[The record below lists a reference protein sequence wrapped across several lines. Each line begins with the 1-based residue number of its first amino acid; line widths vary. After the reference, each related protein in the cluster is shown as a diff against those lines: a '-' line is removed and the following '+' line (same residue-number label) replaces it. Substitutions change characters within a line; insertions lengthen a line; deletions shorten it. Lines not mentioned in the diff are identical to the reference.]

1 MHSCGLH
8 SPNISF
14 PAVTQ
19 KGVCSDCIVHSFAFH
34 CDLNEMQILVDMR
47 YMTSNLHGPAMVPSA
62 RPMGL
67 LRPLLQRRARQCR
80 QQLQRVLFGNLKM
93 GGSET
98 QFAVDT
104 YYDKQRLRVWQ
115 HGWGLPIAPRPCY
128 IIVDQYEELLKR
140 FPEDALRWANSP

>member
-47 YMTSNLHGPAMVPSA
+47 YMTSNANMHSNLYESYVAA
-62 RPMGL
+62 DC
-67 LRPLLQRRARQCR
+67 CR
-80 QQLQRVLFGNLKM
+80 TDCVCTRVCF
-93 GGSET
+93 T
-98 QFAVDT
+98 F
-104 YYDKQRLRVWQ
+104 
-115 HGWGLPIAPRPCY
+115 
-128 IIVDQYEELLKR
+128 
-140 FPEDALRWANSP
+140 SP